1 MSLSNFLEN
10 MKVLLKKK
18 LINKTW
24 SLKSNDFFK
33 NRKLFQRCDTIGYLC
48 ASYHAANKVH

>member
-24 SLKSNDFFK
+24 SLKFNEICL
-33 NRKLFQRCDTIGYLC
+33 NEKLWPTYTTSFSCKLLAY
-48 ASYHAANKVH
+48 